1 MKKAVF
7 MDRDGV
13 IIEQVAYLSSPE
25 QVALIPGAAA
35 ARAAV
40 APYWFAPIAITVWW
54 WFLPPSREEAAMAA
68 ARGGAPTTVADPLF
82 SGAFA
87 FFGSHS
93 AFDREIF
100 R

>member
-1 MKKAVF
+1 MGAVPGTAPAAIPEESR
-7 MDRDGV
+7 DRRR
-13 IIEQVAYLSSPE
+13 
-25 QVALIPGAAA
+25 IPVAAA

-54 WFLPPSREEAAMAA
+54 WFLPPNRVEAAMAA
-68 ARGGAPTTVADPLF
+68 DRGGAPTTVADPLF